1 MQPCHASVLSRHRQA
16 AAERE
21 VSLRHC
27 MQSQICIKKTDDGQI
42 HVDAVKNRSEA
53 GLQDVNCCRMTKGRL
68 RGDRDSDASER
79 TNRATE
85 NRT

>member
-1 MQPCHASVLSRHRQA
+1 M
-16 AAERE
+16 
-21 VSLRHC
+21 LRC
-27 MQSQICIKKTDDGQI
+27 EEAKQDCRI
-42 HVDAVKNRSEA
+42 A